1 MVPRKFPYLG
11 PALLISMGY
20 IDLGKWVTMVD
31 GGIRF
36 GFDLVSM
43 VLVLNCAAIL
53 CHYFAARVAVVTG
66 KNLAQICSEEYSK
79 STCMV
84 LGVQVELSMIISD
97 LISIMGIAHALNLLL
112 GIEYSTCIFLA
123 ALDAVLFPILVTCME
138 KYWAEVAYVS
148 ISGIT
153 LLVYI
158 LGMLVRLPEIPPLI
172 NGVFPRISRENA
184 YSIMALLGAN
194 IIPHNFYVYSS
205 VVQQTRRQ
213 SNVPISAIYQDHFFA
228 IILVFSGLFLVNYGV
243 MNSAA
248 SVFHSASLDVLTLQD
263 AFFLMDQ
270 IFRSPVVPFIFFLVL
285 FLSSHITALTWTFGG
300 QVVLHNLFGIHL
312 PAWVH
317 RVSVKSLVAVV
328 ALSFAQSSGAEGL
341 YQLLISCQILLAMLL
356 PSSVIPLF
364 RVASSRQIMG
374 PFKIPLPL
382 EVFAL
387 CTFIGIFALNGMFV
401 IELLFG
407 ESSWITNFSENM
419 GTSTLILY
427 FFLLIIAC
435 TSLVTTLYL
444 LVTPVYSASD
454 GSDVQTLNW
463 LQKPQPELSHS
474 GNDEDTVSRTQYD
487 GGEETVEVAEA
498 EELVLE
504 RSVDSQSEK
513 SDIVHQ
519 LDLPETVVHYNDD
532 HQQSHAI
539 EVDHTMTCT
548 SPASNLE
555 ELNTQVEPSQVM
567 PMPSL
572 NKLSSDELLE
582 ACPIKINETVDVAVV
597 KDVGVSVDGQMEKDD
612 DEGDHGTLTCEGP
625 PSLKSISGKHENAAI
640 GSGILSKQSELGR
653 AARRQL
659 SAILDEFW
667 GKLFDSH
674 GKLVQDA
681 KDGRFGVILGL
692 DPMTVTGSSTVKQDD
707 VTYSESAK
715 FFQEERGPVLP
726 REYDSPRHQ
735 MSSMD
740 SLYGGQMTSSS
751 WSPNMQLDAYI
762 QSATRSILESGER
775 RYSSLHV
782 PQYAE
787 SKNYQPATIHG
798 YKMSSYLGRNSD
810 LLDFVG
816 DQSAPKSS
824 SFGSNYRD
832 PLAYPLAQNGLG
844 SLQSS
849 GIQTPAIPRAA
860 RFPSEISYYNPPVA
874 SSEAIGS
881 SSGYTKK
888 YHSLPDI
895 SGLFVSNRSSSLAN
909 KNAQWGGPIG
919 PRPSMNRAGY
929 PNSVS
934 RVEGVPLAFD
944 ELSPSKL
951 YRNIFPQQLSSNLE
965 TKSLWSKQ
973 PFEQLFGVETKSQN
987 QGGPAFEDRASAR
1000 LSLESFSL
1008 AESESRLLHSV
1019 RSCIMKVLKL
1029 EGSECL
1035 FRQNGGFDEDLM
1047 SLVAAKERYL
1057 CVVDST
1063 EDANLAGFAGVLVPH
1078 CGDGCVW
1085 QAGLIMSFGVW
1096 CIRRILELSLMESR
1110 PELWGKYTY
1119 VLNRLQGIRDSAFS
1133 KPRTLVSPCS
1143 CLDIPSEEALS
1154 GKPER
1159 GGQPTTARMLLNLIK
1174 EVEVAVAS
1182 RKGRR
1187 GTAAGDVAFPK
1198 GKENLLSVL
1207 KRYKHELNKS
1217 AVAQE
1222 ANSAFRKAPTY

>member
-1 MVPRKFPYLG
+1 
-11 PALLISMGY
+11 MGY

-53 CHYFAARVAVVTG
+53 CHYFAARVAVVTR
-66 KNLAQICSEEYSK
+66 KNLAQ
-79 STCMV
+79 
-84 LGVQVELSMIISD
+84 
-97 LISIMGIAHALNLLL
+97 IMGIAHALNLLL

-123 ALDAVLFPILVTCME
+123 ALDAVLFPILVTFME
-138 KYWAEVAYVS
+138 KYWAEVAY
-148 ISGIT
+148 
-153 LLVYI
+153 
-158 LGMLVRLPEIPPLI
+158 
-172 NGVFPRISRENA
+172 
-184 YSIMALLGAN
+184 
-194 IIPHNFYVYSS
+194 
-205 VVQQTRRQ
+205 
-213 SNVPISAIYQDHFFA
+213 
-228 IILVFSGLFLVNYGV
+228 
-243 MNSAA
+243 
-248 SVFHSASLDVLTLQD
+248 
-263 AFFLMDQ
+263 
-270 IFRSPVVPFIFFLVL
+270 
-285 FLSSHITALTWTFGG
+285 
-300 QVVLHNLFGIHL
+300 
-312 PAWVH
+312 
-317 RVSVKSLVAVV
+317 
-328 ALSFAQSSGAEGL
+328 
-341 YQLLISCQILLAMLL
+341 
-356 PSSVIPLF
+356 
-364 RVASSRQIMG
+364 IMG

-382 EVFAL
+382 EIFAL
-387 CTFIGIFALNGMFV
+387 CTFIGIFALN
-401 IELLFG
+401 
-407 ESSWITNFSENM
+407 
-419 GTSTLILY
+419 
-427 FFLLIIAC
+427 
-435 TSLVTTLYL
+435 
-444 LVTPVYSASD
+444 VYSASD

-463 LQKPQPELSHS
+463 LQGPQPELSHS

-487 GGEETVEVAEA
+487 GGEETVEAAEA

-504 RSVDSQSEK
+504 RSVDSQSQK
-513 SDIVHQ
+513 SDIVRQ

-539 EVDHTMTCT
+539 EVDHTMACT

-555 ELNTQVEPSQVM
+555 ELNIQVEVEPS
-567 PMPSL
+567 
-572 NKLSSDELLE
+572 
-582 ACPIKINETVDVAVV
+582 
-597 KDVGVSVDGQMEKDD
+597 QMEKDD
-612 DEGDHGTLTCEGP
+612 DEGDPGTLTCEGP
-625 PSLKSISGKHENAAI
+625 PSLKSISGKHDNATI

-659 SAILDEFW
+659 AAILDEFW

-681 KDGRFGVILGL
+681 KDGKFDVILGL

-707 VTYSESAK
+707 VMYSESAK

-726 REYDSPRHQ
+726 REYDSPRRQ
-735 MSSMD
+735 MSTMD

-762 QSATRSILESGER
+762 QSASRSILDSGER

-824 SFGSNYRD
+824 SFASNYRD

-849 GIQTPAIPRAA
+849 GIQTPAIPRVA
-860 RFPSEISYYNPPVA
+860 RFPSEMSYYNPPVA
-874 SSEAIGS
+874 SSEAVGS

-895 SGLFVSNRSSSLAN
+895 SGLVVSNRSSSLAN
-909 KNAQWGGPIG
+909 RNAQWGGPIG
-919 PRPSMNRAGY
+919 PRPSMSRAGY

-1000 LSLESFSL
+1000 LSLKFFSCGI
-1008 AESESRLLHSV
+1008 R
-1019 RSCIMKVLKL
+1019 I
-1029 EGSECL
+1029 
-1035 FRQNGGFDEDLM
+1035 QNGGLDEDLM

-1057 CVVDST
+1057 CVVNST

-1096 CIRRILELSLMESR
+1096 CIHRILELSLMESR

-1143 CLDIPSEEALS
+1143 CLGIPSREALH

>member
-1 MVPRKFPYLG
+1 MEAEGSSAAYWISGMVPRKFPSLG

-20 IDLGKWVTMVD
+20 IDLGKWVTTVD

-97 LISIMGIAHALNLLL
+97 LIS
-112 GIEYSTCIFLA
+112 
-123 ALDAVLFPILVTCME
+123 
-138 KYWAEVAYVS
+138 
-148 ISGIT
+148 
-153 LLVYI
+153 
-158 LGMLVRLPEIPPLI
+158 
-172 NGVFPRISRENA
+172 
-184 YSIMALLGAN
+184 
-194 IIPHNFYVYSS
+194 
-205 VVQQTRRQ
+205 
-213 SNVPISAIYQDHFFA
+213 
-228 IILVFSGLFLVNYGV
+228 
-243 MNSAA
+243 
-248 SVFHSASLDVLTLQD
+248 D
-263 AFFLMDQ
+263 AFLLMD
-270 IFRSPVVPFIFFLVL
+270 
-285 FLSSHITALTWTFGG
+285 
-300 QVVLHNLFGIHL
+300 
-312 PAWVH
+312 
-317 RVSVKSLVAVV
+317 
-328 ALSFAQSSGAEGL
+328 
-341 YQLLISCQILLAMLL
+341 QILLAMLL

-382 EVFAL
+382 EIFAL
-387 CTFIGIFALNGMFV
+387 CAFIGIFALN
-401 IELLFG
+401 
-407 ESSWITNFSENM
+407 
-419 GTSTLILY
+419 
-427 FFLLIIAC
+427 
-435 TSLVTTLYL
+435 
-444 LVTPVYSASD
+444 VTPVYSASD

-474 GNDEDTVSRTQYD
+474 RNDKDTVSRTQYD
-487 GGEETVEVAEA
+487 EGEETVEAAEA
-498 EELVLE
+498 KEPVLE
-504 RSVDSQSEK
+504 RSMDSQSEK
-513 SDIVHQ
+513 SDIVCQ
-519 LDLPETVVHYNDD
+519 PDLPETVVHYNDD
-532 HQQSHAI
+532 HQQSRAI
-539 EVDHTMTCT
+539 EVDHTMAFT

-572 NKLSSDELLE
+572 NKLSSDKLLE
-582 ACPIKINETVDVAVV
+582 ACPIKIKETIDVAIV
-597 KDVGVSVDGQMEKDD
+597 KDVGVSVDEQMDKDD
-612 DEGDHGTLTCEGP
+612 DEGDPGTSTCEGP
-625 PSLKSISGKHENAAI
+625 PSLKSISGKHDHAAI
-640 GSGILSKQSELGR
+640 GSGSLSKQSELGR

-659 SAILDEFW
+659 AAILDEFW

-674 GKLVQDA
+674 GKLVRDA
-681 KDGRFGVILGL
+681 KDGKFDVILGL

-707 VTYSESAK
+707 VMYSESAK

-726 REYDSPRHQ
+726 REYDSPRRQ

-751 WSPNMQLDAYI
+751 GSRNMQWDAYI
-762 QSATRSILESGER
+762 QSASGSILDSGER

-816 DQSAPKSS
+816 DQLAPKSS
-824 SFGSNYRD
+824 SFASNYRD

-860 RFPSEISYYNPPVA
+860 RFPSEMSYYNAPVT
-874 SSEAIGS
+874 SSEAVGS

-895 SGLFVSNRSSSLAN
+895 SGLVVSNRSSSLAN
-909 KNAQWGGPIG
+909 RNAQWGGPIG
-919 PRPSMNRAGY
+919 PRPSMSRAGY

-951 YRNIFPQQLSSNLE
+951 YRNVFPQQLSSYLE

-973 PFEQLFGVETKSQN
+973 PFEQLFGVENKSQN

-1019 RSCIMKVLKL
+1019 RLCIMKVLKL

-1035 FRQNGGFDEDLM
+1035 FRQNGGLDEDLI
-1047 SLVAAKERYL
+1047 SLVADKERYL

-1063 EDANLAGFAGVLVPH
+1063 EDANLAGVLVLH

-1096 CIRRILELSLMESR
+1096 CIHRILELSLMESR

-1119 VLNRLQGIRDSAFS
+1119 VLNRLQEERKDDMQGVRDSAFS

-1143 CLDIPSEEALS
+1143 CLDIPSREALCD
-1154 GKPER
+1154 KPKG
-1159 GGQPTTARMLLNLIK
+1159 GGQPTTARVLLNLIK

-1207 KRYKHELNKS
+1207 KRYKHELNKKDPHKDIQGQ
-1217 AVAQE
+1217 VE
-1222 ANSAFRKAPTY
+1222 ARLSNGVRAMSGADGDSGALVLCLLGPDTIMAAPPHGIGTER